1 MKNYI
6 FPAFLFFFA
15 VFFLSSV
22 SCGSGSAGKRGDADL
37 DLIVEN
43 YDEEIALEEIAADE
57 TPIEEPAE
65 EYAEIEEEAEEPAEE
80 ETIPEL
86 ETEPYE
92 EETESEAEAEQALEW
107 IQAYAISGHNIV
119 IKWAPLESGS
129 VVKIKRNSD
138 VHPAFEEI
146 AQKAGDHGRFLDLSL
161 MPEIKYQYILTVCRG
176 DVCEKGM
183 RTDPIITPK
192 SELPEINLQVHPNG
206 TDDDL
211 ALMGVVTN
219 YGVATIAGQIAALDR
234 NGKVVWEYYSAER
247 GVVTEIQPMPDHTL
261 AVGEM
266 YWLYVLG
273 LDGQNLFQY
282 TGKMAHHDIDRMSD
296 GRFIFLYFDQFESA
310 QNSGYWILG
319 DGIAILSGDRSTVDW
334 FWLARD
340 HIPLSDMNV
349 IDMQV
354 DLFGLGHDW
363 THFNAIYF
371 NEKESAIYANC
382 RNLNRI
388 YKINY
393 PSGAVEWT
401 LGDGGDFGDGLFA
414 HAHDPE
420 WTADNRFLIYDNG
433 FQRPGGRLFTRVIEV
448 EYDPAAKTA
457 EIVWEYVV
465 NPLMMATALGSAQL
479 LTNGNIFITDGING
493 RIMEVTRDKE
503 KVWEIQLPAGYYV
516 YKAMTISRDF
526 FENW

>member
-1 MKNYI
+1 MKKTI
-6 FPAFLFFFA
+6 FFA
-15 VFFLSSV
+15 SYLLCAALLMSSL
-22 SCGSGSAGKRGDADL
+22 SCGYGAAGKSGDADF
-37 DLIVEN
+37 DLIAES
-43 YDEEIALEEIAADE
+43 YDDELEPEEETADE
-57 TPIEEPAE
+57 TPIEESAVE
-65 EYAEIEEEAEEPAEE
+65 EAAMDEEAEEPAEE
-80 ETIPEL
+80 DALPES
-86 ETEPYE
+86 EPEPYE
-92 EETESEAEAEQALEW
+92 EETEADAEEKPPIEW

-119 IKWAPLESGS
+119 IKWAPLEAGS

-138 VHPAFEEI
+138 AHPAFEEI
-146 AQKAGDHGRFLDLSL
+146 AQKSGDHGRFLDLSL

-176 DVCEKGM
+176 TVCEKGM
-183 RTDPIITPK
+183 KTDPVITPK
-192 SELPEINLQVHPNG
+192 SMLPEINLQVHPNG

-247 GVVTEIQPMPDHTL
+247 GVVTEIQPLPDHTL

-282 TGKMAHHDIDRMSD
+282 TGHMAHHDIDQPSD

-310 QNSGYWILG
+310 PGSGYNILG
-319 DGIAILSGDRSTVDW
+319 DGIAILSQDRSIVDW

-340 HIPLSDMNV
+340 HIPLSEMNV

-354 DLFGLGHDW
+354 DLFALGHDW

-382 RNLNRI
+382 RNLNKI

-414 HAHDPE
+414 HAHDPQ
-420 WTADNRFLIYDNG
+420 WIADNRFLIYDNG

-479 LTNGNIFITDGING
+479 LNNGNVFITDGING

-503 KVWEIQLPAGYYV
+503 KVWEIQLPVGYYV
-516 YKAMTISRDF
+516 YKAMTVSRDF